1 MYAHR
6 IAKAWSK
13 LADFYSMSETLQAI
27 IQNFEVLFVFF
38 FNSQEIKI
46 IRRNDNSN

>member
-13 LADFYSMSETLQAI
+13 LADFYSMSETLHAI
-27 IQNFEVLFVFF
+27 IHNFEVVFF
-38 FNSQEIKI
+38 FKLT
-46 IRRNDNSN
+46 RNKDNQKRQQ

>member
-13 LADFYSMSETLQAI
+13 LADFYGMSETLHAI
-27 IQNFEVLFVFF
+27 IHNFEVLFFVFF
-38 FNSQEIKI
+38 LTHKK
-46 IRRNDNSN
+46 

>member
-13 LADFYSMSETLQAI
+13 LADFYSMSETLHAI
-27 IQNFEVLFVFF
+27 IHNFEVVFF
-38 FNSQEIKI
+38 LNSQEIKI
-46 IRRNDNSN
+46 IRSYDNSH

>member
-13 LADFYSMSETLQAI
+13 LADFYSMAETLHAI
-27 IQNFEVLFVFF
+27 IHNFEVGFF
-38 FNSQEIKI
+38 KLTRNKNNQK
-46 IRRNDNSN
+46 RRQ